1 MISTRFAKKGFG
13 AMAAVMLLAWTCG
26 FETSAATNATTR
38 ALLPLAVNLT
48 GELQQQT
55 DSSAHSR
62 LATHTVTTRDMVL
75 AIGAELGY
83 SADQLTGAQLI
94 EEIAPLNLTK
104 PPTNAF
110 FVLKVGGTY
119 NLASQYLKLIPSP
132 TSYEVMTDR
141 PNLDGTDVR
150 TEYQVF
156 QLSLTT
162 SNLSF
167 NLQGRT
173 TVSSTS
179 VSSGTG
185 VTISRPAI
193 PAALSM
199 AAAGGGKING
209 KDIVLHGTVGLSA
222 RTIVTATTP

>member
-1 MISTRFAKKGFG
+1 MTFNRFSKRAL
-13 AMAAVMLLAWTCG
+13 AVTALMLLAQIAVV
-26 FETSAATNATTR
+26 SSNAATNATTR
-38 ALLPLAVNLT
+38 ALLILAVNLT

-55 DSSAHSR
+55 DATHSKF
-62 LATHTVTTRDMVL
+62 AAHTVTTKDMVL

-83 SADQLTGAQLI
+83 SPDQLTGAQLI
-94 EEIAPLNLTK
+94 QEIAPLSLSK

-110 FVLKVGGTY
+110 FVLKTGGSY
-119 NLASQYLKLIPSP
+119 ILVSQYLKIVPNAS
-132 TSYEVMTDR
+132 SYEVMTDR
-141 PNLDGTDVR
+141 PNVDGTDVR

-162 SNLSF
+162 SNLAF
-167 NLQGRT
+167 TVQGRT
-173 TVSSTS
+173 TISSTS

-193 PAALSM
+193 PASLSM
-199 AAAGGGKING
+199 AAAGGGKVNG

-222 RTIVTATTP
+222 RTIVTATSP

>member
-1 MISTRFAKKGFG
+1 MAL
-13 AMAAVMLLAWTCG
+13 AAVMMLAQVGVVSAT
-26 FETSAATNATTR
+26 AATNATTR
-38 ALLPLAVNLT
+38 ALLTLAVNLT

-55 DSSAHSR
+55 DSTQSK
-62 LATHTVTTRDMVL
+62 LATHTVTTKDMVL

-83 SADQLTGAQLI
+83 SPDQLTGAQLI
-94 EEIAPLNLTK
+94 QEIAPLNLSK

-110 FVLKVGGTY
+110 FVLKIGGSY
-119 NLASQYLKLIPSP
+119 ILVSQYLKLFPNAS
-132 TSYEVMTDR
+132 SYEVMTDR
-141 PNLDGTDVR
+141 PKVDGTDVR

-156 QLSLTT
+156 QLSLST
-162 SNLSF
+162 SNLAF
-167 NLQGRT
+167 TVQGQT

-199 AAAGGGKING
+199 AGAGGGKING
-209 KDIVLHGTVGLSA
+209 KDIMLHGTVGLSA
-222 RTIVTATTP
+222 RTIVTATSP